1 MARRDI
7 YLKIER
13 IAGYCPVAPGDEMG
27 GGRRDCLRNDGHD
40 DAHVPDAEAALRRL
54 DALVYREYLDAG
66 YSTPNMVPLIAV
78 DINEP
83 MFDYRIPGALI
94 YAEPGDRLY
103 VHVLNADDSPHSFH
117 VHGVHYGIDSDGVW
131 PLGVK
136 GGRQRS
142 DEICPGDSWTYVL
155 DVTEDSIG
163 AWPFHDHCRMV
174 TPGTNRG
181 LFGGLVVRDP
191 EWEESRYR
199 GAYLPPPIGRL
210 AHRVRLRQR
219 HPQSRRYLLDYT
231 CAVTRILV
239 ALSSTPHRLAI
250 LSRELPTWPI
260 LKRSQS

>member
-40 DAHVPDAEAALRRL
+40 DAHIPDAEAAQRRL

-191 EWEESRYR
+191 EWEE
-199 GAYLPPPIGRL
+199 ADIEAPIFL
-210 AHRVRLRQR
+210 
-219 HPQSRRYLLDYT
+219 
-231 CAVTRILV
+231 
-239 ALSSTPHRLAI
+239 HRLVG
-250 LSRELPTWPI
+250 SRIASAFDSGTLNPGDTFSITHVP
-260 LKRSQS
+260 